1 MTNSGFNFNNTYIH
15 LPKAFYTELSPVP
28 VRKPEMVTFNA
39 PLASDMGL
47 DFSGINTDAK
57 AALFGGNI
65 MPEGAE
71 PLAQAYA
78 GHQFGHFTM
87 LGDGRA
93 IVWGEHITP
102 SGQRLDIQ
110 FKGSGPTPYSRG
122 ADGRAVI
129 GPMLREYI
137 ISEAMHALNIPTT
150 RSLAVVTNGEKVYRE
165 TGMPGA
171 ILTRVASSHIRVG
184 TFEYAAL
191 QQDKGIIQT
200 FVNYTIDRHYPWI
213 KEEQNKTLSLLKAVI
228 EKQADLIVHWMR
240 VGFIHG
246 VMNTDNMTLSGETID
261 YGPCAFMDAYNPST
275 VFSSIDHMGRYAYA
289 NQPNIAQWNLAR
301 LAETML
307 PLLDDEIEKAADT
320 IEEVVSGFALLYK
333 DKWLSMMRA
342 KLGLFGV
349 RAEDESLIN
358 DLLGWMQR
366 VGADYTNTFQHLTEE
381 KIPQG
386 EPYNDRAFKEWYT
399 HWQAQLA
406 KNTKPLKSSL
416 SLMRANNPAVIP
428 RNHKVEQVLDAATN
442 GDLKP
447 LKNLL
452 NALQE
457 PYKNRSNLKPYQSS
471 PEPEDRVYQTFC
483 GT

>member
-1 MTNSGFNFNNTYIH
+1 MTGSGFNFDNTYIH

-28 VRKPEMVTFNA
+28 VRKPEIVIFNA
-39 PLASDMGL
+39 PLAADMGL
-47 DFSGINTDAK
+47 DFSGISTDIK
-57 AALFGGNI
+57 AALFSGNI
-65 MPEGAE
+65 MPEGSE

-122 ADGRAVI
+122 ADGRAVL

-165 TGMPGA
+165 TGLPGA
-171 ILTRVASSHIRVG
+171 ILTRIASSHIRVG

-200 FVNYTIDRHYPWI
+200 LVNYTIDRHYPWI
-213 KEEQNKTLSLLKAVI
+213 KEEQNKTLSLLKAVM
-228 EKQADLIVHWMR
+228 EKQADLITHWMR

-261 YGPCAFMDAYNPST
+261 YGPCAFMDAYDPRT
-275 VFSSIDHMGRYAYA
+275 VFSSIDHMERYAYA
-289 NQPNIAQWNLAR
+289 NQPAIAQWNLAR

-307 PLLDDEIEKAADT
+307 PLLDDEMEKAADIT
-320 IEEVVSGFALLYK
+320 EEAVNSFGALYK

-342 KLGLFGV
+342 KLGLFGA
-349 RAEDESLIN
+349 RAEDESLIT
-358 DLLGWMQR
+358 DLLDWMQR
-366 VGADYTNTFQHLTEE
+366 AGADYTNTFRHLMEE
-381 KIPQG
+381 KPPQDK
-386 EPYNDRAFKEWYT
+386 PYNDRAFKEWYT
-399 HWQAQLA
+399 RWQVQLA

-428 RNHKVEQVLDAATN
+428 RNQKVEQVLGAATN

-447 LKNLL
+447 LKDLL
-452 NALQE
+452 TALQE
-457 PYKNRSNLKPYQSS
+457 PYNNRSNLKPYQS
-471 PEPEDRVYQTFC
+471 PPKKEERVYQTFC

>member
-1 MTNSGFNFNNTYIH
+1 MAGSGFNFDNTYIH

-28 VRKPEMVTFNA
+28 VRKPEMVIFNA
-39 PLASDMGL
+39 PLATDMGL
-47 DFSGINTDAK
+47 DFSGISTDVK
-57 AALFGGNI
+57 AALFSGNI
-65 MPEGAE
+65 MPEGSE

-122 ADGRAVI
+122 ADGRAVL

-165 TGMPGA
+165 TGLPGA
-171 ILTRVASSHIRVG
+171 ILTRIASSHIRVG

-200 FVNYTIDRHYPWI
+200 LVNYTIDRHYPWI

-228 EKQADLIVHWMR
+228 EKQADLITHWMR

-261 YGPCAFMDAYNPST
+261 YGPCAFMDAYDPRT

-289 NQPNIAQWNLAR
+289 NQPDIAQWNLAR

-320 IEEVVSGFALLYK
+320 TEEAVNGFGALYK
-333 DKWLSMMRA
+333 DKWRSMMRA
-342 KLGLFGV
+342 KLGLFGA
-349 RAEDESLIN
+349 RAEDESLIT
-358 DLLGWMQR
+358 DLLDWMQR
-366 VGADYTNTFQHLTEE
+366 AGADYTNTFRHLTEE
-381 KIPQG
+381 KPPQG
-386 EPYNDRAFKEWYT
+386 KPYNDKTFKEWYT
-399 HWQAQLA
+399 RWQAQLA

-447 LKNLL
+447 LKDLL
-452 NALQE
+452 TALQE
-457 PYKNRSNLKPYQSS
+457 PYKTRPDLKPYQSPPK
-471 PEPEDRVYQTFC
+471 PEERVYQTFC

>member
-1 MTNSGFNFNNTYIH
+1 MAGSGFNFDNTYIH

-28 VRKPEMVTFNA
+28 VRKPEMVIFNA
-39 PLASDMGL
+39 PLATDMGL
-47 DFSGINTDAK
+47 DFSGISTDVK
-57 AALFGGNI
+57 AALFSGNI
-65 MPEGAE
+65 MPEGSE

-122 ADGRAVI
+122 ADGRAVL

-165 TGMPGA
+165 TGLPGA
-171 ILTRVASSHIRVG
+171 ILTRIASSHIRVG

-200 FVNYTIDRHYPWI
+200 LVNYTIDRHYPWI

-228 EKQADLIVHWMR
+228 EKQADLITHWMR

-261 YGPCAFMDAYNPST
+261 YGPCAFMDAYDPRT

-289 NQPNIAQWNLAR
+289 NQPDIAQWNLAR

-320 IEEVVSGFALLYK
+320 TEEAVNGFGALYK

-342 KLGLFGV
+342 KLGLFGA
-349 RAEDESLIN
+349 RAEDESLIT
-358 DLLGWMQR
+358 DLLDWMQR
-366 VGADYTNTFQHLTEE
+366 AGADYTNTFRHLTEE
-381 KIPQG
+381 KPPQG
-386 EPYNDRAFKEWYT
+386 KPYNDKTFKEWYT
-399 HWQAQLA
+399 RWQAQLA

-428 RNHKVEQVLDAATN
+428 RNQKVEQVLDAATN

-447 LKNLL
+447 LKDLL
-452 NALQE
+452 TALQE
-457 PYKNRSNLKPYQSS
+457 PYKNRPDLKPYQSPPK
-471 PEPEDRVYQTFC
+471 PEERVYQTFC

>member
-1 MTNSGFNFNNTYIH
+1 MAGAGFNFDNTYLH
-15 LPKAFYTELSPVP
+15 LPEVFYTKLLPAPVP
-28 VRKPEMVTFNA
+28 KPELVIFNA
-39 PLASDMGL
+39 PRATDMGL
-47 DFSGINTDAK
+47 DFSDISADAQ
-57 AALFGGNI
+57 AALFSGNI
-65 MPEGAE
+65 MPEGSE

-122 ADGRAVI
+122 ADGRAVL

-165 TGMPGA
+165 TGLPGA
-171 ILTRVASSHIRVG
+171 ILTRIASSHIRVG

-200 FVNYTIDRHYPWI
+200 LVNYTIDRHYPWI

-228 EKQADLIVHWMR
+228 EKQADLITHWMR

-261 YGPCAFMDAYNPST
+261 YGPCAFMDAYDPRT

-289 NQPNIAQWNLAR
+289 NQPDIAQWNLAR

-320 IEEVVSGFALLYK
+320 TEEAVNGFGALYK

-342 KLGLFGV
+342 KLGLFGA
-349 RAEDESLIN
+349 RAEDESLIT
-358 DLLGWMQR
+358 DLLDWMQR
-366 VGADYTNTFQHLTEE
+366 AGADYTNTFRHLTEE
-381 KIPQG
+381 KPPQG
-386 EPYNDRAFKEWYT
+386 KPYNDKTFKEWYT
-399 HWQAQLA
+399 RWQAQLA

-447 LKNLL
+447 LKDLL
-452 NALQE
+452 TALQE
-457 PYKNRSNLKPYQSS
+457 PYKNRSDLKPYQS
-471 PEPEDRVYQTFC
+471 PPKQDERVYQTFC

>member
-1 MTNSGFNFNNTYIH
+1 MTDSGFNFNNTYIN

-47 DFSGINTDAK
+47 DFSGISTDAK

-122 ADGRAVI
+122 ADGRAVL

-137 ISEAMHALNIPTT
+137 TSEAMHALNIPTT

-165 TGMPGA
+165 TGLPGA
-171 ILTRVASSHIRVG
+171 ILTRIASSHIRVG

-191 QQDKGIIQT
+191 QQDKGITQKL
-200 FVNYTIDRHYPWI
+200 VNYTIDRHYPWI
-213 KEEQNKTLSLLKAVI
+213 KEEHNKTLSLLKAVI
-228 EKQADLIVHWMR
+228 EKQADLIIHWMR

-261 YGPCAFMDAYNPST
+261 YGPCAFMDAYNPKT

-320 IEEVVSGFALLYK
+320 IEEVINGFGALYK

-342 KLGLFGV
+342 KLGLFGA
-349 RAEDESLIN
+349 RAEDESLIT

-366 VGADYTNTFQHLTEE
+366 VGADYTNTFQHLTED
-381 KIPQG
+381 KPPQG

-442 GDLKP
+442 GNLKP

-452 NALQE
+452 AALQE
-457 PYKNRSNLKPYQSS
+457 PYKNRSDLKPYQSP

>member
-1 MTNSGFNFNNTYIH
+1 MTGSGFNFDNTYIH

-28 VRKPEMVTFNA
+28 VRQPEMVIFNA
-39 PLASDMGL
+39 PLATNIGL
-47 DFSGINTDAK
+47 DFSGISTDVK
-57 AALFGGNI
+57 AALFSGNI
-65 MPEGAE
+65 MPEGSE

-122 ADGRAVI
+122 ADGRAVL

-150 RSLAVVTNGEKVYRE
+150 RSLAVVKNGEKVYRE
-165 TGMPGA
+165 TGLPGA
-171 ILTRVASSHIRVG
+171 ILTRIASSHIRVG

-191 QQDKGIIQT
+191 QQDKGIIQSL
-200 FVNYTIDRHYPWI
+200 VNYTIDRHYPWI
-213 KEEQNKTLSLLKAVI
+213 KEEHNKTLSLLKAVI
-228 EKQADLIVHWMR
+228 EKQADLITHWMR

-261 YGPCAFMDAYNPST
+261 YGPCAFMNAYDPGT

-289 NQPNIAQWNLAR
+289 NQPSIAQWNLAR

-320 IEEVVSGFALLYK
+320 IEEVVNGFGALYK

-342 KLGLFGV
+342 KLGLFGA
-349 RAEDESLIN
+349 RAEDESLIT
-358 DLLGWMQR
+358 DLLDWMQR
-366 VGADYTNTFQHLTEE
+366 AGADYTNTFRHLMEE
-381 KIPQG
+381 KPPQDK
-386 EPYNDRAFKEWYT
+386 PYNDRAFKEWYT
-399 HWQAQLA
+399 RWQVQLA

-428 RNHKVEQVLDAATN
+428 RNQKVEQVLGAATN

-447 LKNLL
+447 LKDLL
-452 NALQE
+452 TALQE
-457 PYKNRSNLKPYQSS
+457 PYNNRSYLKPYQS
-471 PEPEDRVYQTFC
+471 PPKKEERVYQTFC